1 MTEILKTDMQLTFKV
16 EERKE
21 NSVLDLSVMEKKIGK
36 KGGSFLEICWFN
48 QGGQKGA
55 IWVDVIKMRK

>member
-36 KGGSFLEICWFN
+36 KGGS
-48 QGGQKGA
+48 
-55 IWVDVIKMRK
+55 